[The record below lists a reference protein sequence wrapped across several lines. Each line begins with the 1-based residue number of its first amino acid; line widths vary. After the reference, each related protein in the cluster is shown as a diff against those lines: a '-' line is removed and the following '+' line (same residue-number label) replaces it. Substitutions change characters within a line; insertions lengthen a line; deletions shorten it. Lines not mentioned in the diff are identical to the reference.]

1 MNFLKTRSQLFK
13 AVVIIFLFVLSVN
26 NLLWAE
32 DDDNEFSI
40 GEQLTIKSEVLDEE
54 RQVLVYL
61 PAGYED
67 ASAEYP
73 VLYLLDGGYHFHHVT
88 GIVQFLSSQG
98 LMPQV
103 ILVAIENVDR
113 NRDFL
118 PTHVERVPTSGGA
131 EKFLTFISDELIPFI
146 EDNFRTQP
154 YRILVGHSY
163 GGVFTTYTF
172 LEKSDTFDSYIAI
185 SPYLHWDEQLL
196 VKQAETALKSNYD
209 KNKYFYMTLGEEPP
223 YIPAIEKFT
232 SIIETKSPAKLEF
245 TYIQMMEETHGSI
258 PHLTIYHGLEKLYD
272 GWALPQEKYEEG
284 LEAIDE
290 HYKNISKKFNYEIQT
305 PEYVINYLGYNY
317 LNKKELEKAIEVFLE
332 NIKRFPKS
340 ANVYDSL
347 GEAYEKNEQFGLAKK
362 NYAKAYEL
370 AEKDDPNMNIFK
382 QNLERV
388 QKTVED

>member
-1 MNFLKTRSQLFK
+1 
-13 AVVIIFLFVLSVN
+13 
-26 NLLWAE
+26 
-32 DDDNEFSI
+32 
-40 GEQLTIKSEVLDEE
+40 
-54 RQVLVYL
+54 
-61 PAGYED
+61 
-67 ASAEYP
+67 
-73 VLYLLDGGYHFHHVT
+73 
-88 GIVQFLSSQG
+88 
-98 LMPQV
+98 
-103 ILVAIENVDR
+103 
-113 NRDFL
+113 
-118 PTHVERVPTSGGA
+118 
-131 EKFLTFISDELIPFI
+131 
-146 EDNFRTQP
+146 
-154 YRILVGHSY
+154 
-163 GGVFTTYTF
+163 
-172 LEKSDTFDSYIAI
+172 
-185 SPYLHWDEQLL
+185 
-196 VKQAETALKSNYD
+196 
-209 KNKYFYMTLGEEPP
+209 MTLGEEPP